1 VARKLGRRD
10 VVSAVRPGHLFY
22 ITDSVTSRRY
32 LMDTGFAFS
41 IMPWESSDT
50 PVGPTLTA
58 ADARSIPCWGERPFT
73 VTIGGV
79 PQRWN
84 FLLVAVSFPNIG
96 IDFLRCH
103 GLLCGRG

>member
-1 VARKLGRRD
+1 MARKLGCWD
-10 VVSAVRPGHLFY
+10 VMSAVCPGRLFY

-32 LMDTGFAFS
+32 LMDTGSAFS

-58 ADARSIPCWGERPFT
+58 ADGRSIPCWGERPFT

-79 PQRWN
+79 PRRWN
-84 FLLVAVSFPNIG
+84 FLLAAVSW
-96 IDFLRCH
+96 H
-103 GLLCGRG
+103 WH